1 MSSRL
6 TKKEWEYGIKYLTEV
21 DNVLANIIQEFP
33 KSKIQFKNN
42 AFKTLTQSI
51 VGQQISIKAAATI
64 WSRLETLLDGQI
76 TQQNIMHIK
85 ETKLK
90 KIGLSRQKISYL
102 KDLSNSNIEST
113 SWNTLTDQE
122 VINEI
127 TKIKG
132 IGIWTAQMFLIFHLG
147 RKNVLPLADIGLLN
161 AIEKNYNIPAR
172 TNLKSIEK
180 ISNRWI
186 PWQTIATWYLWKSI
200 DTVDVEY

>member
-102 KDLSNSNIEST
+102 KDLSKANIEST

>member
-21 DNVLANIIQEFP
+21 DNVLGDIIQKFP

-51 VGQQISIKAAATI
+51 VGQQISIKAAASI

-76 TQQNIMHIK
+76 TQQNIIHIK

-113 SWNTLTDQE
+113 SWNTLTDEE

-186 PWQTIATWYLWKSI
+186 PWQTIATWYLWKSV

>member
-6 TKKEWEYGIKYLTEV
+6 TKKEWEHGIKYLSEV

-51 VGQQISIKAAATI
+51 VGQQISIKAATTI

-76 TQQNIMHIK
+76 TQQNVIHIK

-102 KDLSNSNIEST
+102 KDLSKSNIESK

-180 ISNRWI
+180 ISNKWI

>member
-21 DNVLANIIQEFP
+21 DNVLGDIIQKFP

-51 VGQQISIKAAATI
+51 VGQQISIKAAASI

-76 TQQNIMHIK
+76 TQQNIINIK

-113 SWNTLTDQE
+113 SWNTLTDEE

-186 PWQTIATWYLWKSI
+186 PWQTIATWYLWKSV

>member
-102 KDLSNSNIEST
+102 KDLSKANIEST

-147 RKNVLPLADIGLLN
+147 RKNILPLADIGLLN

>member
-51 VGQQISIKAAATI
+51 VGQQISINAAATI

-102 KDLSNSNIEST
+102 KDLSKANIEST

>member
-6 TKKEWEYGIKYLTEV
+6 TKKEWENGIKYLSEV

-51 VGQQISIKAAATI
+51 VGQQISIKAAVTI

-76 TQQNIMHIK
+76 TQQNIIHIK
-85 ETKLK
+85 ENKLK

-102 KDLSNSNIEST
+102 KDLSKSNIEST
-113 SWNTLTDQE
+113 SWNTLADQE

>member
-21 DNVLANIIQEFP
+21 DNVLGDIIQKFP

-51 VGQQISIKAAATI
+51 VGQQISIKAAASI

-113 SWNTLTDQE
+113 SWNTLTDEE

-186 PWQTIATWYLWKSI
+186 PWQTIATWYLWKSV

>member
-76 TQQNIMHIK
+76 TQQNIIHIK

-102 KDLSNSNIEST
+102 KDLSKANIEST

-186 PWQTIATWYLWKSI
+186 PWQTIATWYLWKSV

>member
-21 DNVLANIIQEFP
+21 DNVLGDIIQKFP

-51 VGQQISIKAAATI
+51 VGQQISIKAAASI

-76 TQQNIMHIK
+76 TQQNIIHIK

-113 SWNTLTDQE
+113 SWNTLTDEE

>member
-21 DNVLANIIQEFP
+21 DNVLGDIIQKFP

-51 VGQQISIKAAATI
+51 VGQQISIKAAASI

-76 TQQNIMHIK
+76 TQQNIINIK

-113 SWNTLTDQE
+113 SWNSLTDEE

-186 PWQTIATWYLWKSI
+186 PWQTIATWYLWKSV

>member
-1 MSSRL
+1 MSRQL
-6 TKKEWEYGIKYLTEV
+6 TNKEWVKGIDYLSAV
-21 DNVLANIIQEFP
+21 DSVLACIIKKFP
-33 KSKIQFKNN
+33 NNKLKFQNN

-64 WSRLETLLDGQI
+64 WSRLEALLDGKI
-76 TQQNIMHIK
+76 TQQKIIQIK
-85 ETKLK
+85 ENKLK
-90 KIGLSRQKISYL
+90 NIGLSRQKISYL
-102 KDLSNSNIEST
+102 KDLSKSNINDT
-113 SWNTLTDQE
+113 NWNPLSDQE
-122 VINEI
+122 IINEI

-161 AIEKNYNIPAR
+161 AIEKNYDIPAR

-180 ISNRWI
+180 ISNNWI
-186 PWQTIATWYLWKSI
+186 PWQTIATWYMWKSI